1 MSEGQPPPSLEDLD
15 TRLKRARKARQPARP
30 AASTRGMAQALRLAL
45 EMVTALAV
53 GGLIGWFLDDWLK
66 TGPWLF
72 LVFLLLGVAAG
83 IRNAYRIACQ
93 MTAEAGEIT
102 AATDRDET

>member
-15 TRLKRARKARQPARP
+15 TRLKKAREAQQPARP

-45 EMVTALAV
+45 EMVAALAI
-53 GGLIGWFLDDWLK
+53 GGLIGWFLDDWLES
-66 TGPWLF
+66 GPWLF

-83 IRNAYRIACQ
+83 IRNAYRIARQ
-93 MTAEAGEIT
+93 MTTEADETT
-102 AATDRDET
+102 ASKDRDET